1 MSHNTLP
8 TVAELSGEMRERLA
22 KVKYVFTDLDAT
34 MLAPGSCVL
43 RDNDGNPSTKLVE
56 AVVALARAGI
66 QVVPTSG
73 RNRTMIHEDARV
85 LGLNSYIGE
94 MGGLVMYDLKANDW
108 EYLTGDM
115 PYDPSCGLTPHQV
128 IEQTGVCEKILA
140 RWPHKIEYHNDMST
154 GYKYREVTVGMRGDI
169 PDDEAQAIL
178 DEAGC
183 GLVWACNGHLTHLSK
198 PTTLE
203 LDRVEDGRAFN
214 INPAGLN
221 KGVAI
226 ARFCEHLGIEREETL
241 ALGDS
246 ESDFY
251 MADHVGTFCLVENG
265 LTSAGA
271 PEFLAARETGEVMSD
286 IENPAGD
293 TRPIGVFDSGLG
305 GLTVARAIATA
316 LPHESVYYFGDTKR
330 CPYGTRTED
339 EVRSFALQAGRWLSK
354 HDVKIMVIACN
365 TATAAALRLAQQ
377 VLDVPVIGVIAP
389 GARAAINSTRTRRV
403 GVLATN
409 LTIRSGAY
417 TRAIQDLDAGVDVY
431 GCPASS
437 FVEVVEH
444 ELASGAH
451 LQEQWLENEDIFDT
465 PAVRALVGATVEPLR
480 DHGIDTV
487 VLGCTHFPLLVGPI
501 RHALGPGVR
510 VVSSAEETTREL
522 TDILTRREQLAG
534 VAAEPQHRFATTA
547 DNIAEFA
554 VAGSFIFGQPL
565 KSIEHIDIDE
575 LK

>member
-115 PYDPSCGLTPHQV
+115 PYDPACGLTPHQV

-154 GYKYREVTVGMRGDI
+154 GYKYREVTVGMRGDV
-169 PDDEAQAIL
+169 PDDEVQAIL

-183 GLVWACNGHLTHLSK
+183 GLIWACNGHLTHLSK

-214 INPAGLN
+214 LNPAGLN

-241 ALGDS
+241 ALGRLRVRLLHGRS
-246 ESDFY
+246 RG
-251 MADHVGTFCLVENG
+251 HVLSGREWPDERRRARVPGCLRER
-265 LTSAGA
+265 
-271 PEFLAARETGEVMSD
+271 FRYARQ
-286 IENPAGD
+286 NC
-293 TRPIGVFDSGLG
+293 RWLG
-305 GLTVARAIATA
+305 GDGRAAGRGAFVAR
-316 LPHESVYYFGDTKR
+316 R
-330 CPYGTRTED
+330 RRTWTCLFE
-339 EVRSFALQAGRWLSK
+339 
-354 HDVKIMVIACN
+354 
-365 TATAAALRLAQQ
+365 
-377 VLDVPVIGVIAP
+377 
-389 GARAAINSTRTRRV
+389 
-403 GVLATN
+403 
-409 LTIRSGAY
+409 
-417 TRAIQDLDAGVDVY
+417 
-431 GCPASS
+431 
-437 FVEVVEH
+437 
-444 ELASGAH
+444 
-451 LQEQWLENEDIFDT
+451 
-465 PAVRALVGATVEPLR
+465 R
-480 DHGIDTV
+480 DW
-487 VLGCTHFPLLVGPI
+487 
-501 RHALGPGVR
+501 
-510 VVSSAEETTREL
+510 
-522 TDILTRREQLAG
+522 
-534 VAAEPQHRFATTA
+534 
-547 DNIAEFA
+547 
-554 VAGSFIFGQPL
+554 
-565 KSIEHIDIDE
+565 
-575 LK
+575 

>member
-115 PYDPSCGLTPHQV
+115 PYDPACGPHAASGDRADRCV
-128 IEQTGVCEKILA
+128 REDSRPLA
-140 RWPHKIEYHNDMST
+140 AIRSST
-154 GYKYREVTVGMRGDI
+154 TTTCRLATNTARSPSACAADV
-169 PDDEAQAIL
+169 PDDEVQAIL

-203 LDRVEDGRAFN
+203 LERVEDGRAFN

-251 MADHVGTFCLVENG
+251 
-265 LTSAGA
+265 
-271 PEFLAARETGEVMSD
+271 
-286 IENPAGD
+286 
-293 TRPIGVFDSGLG
+293 
-305 GLTVARAIATA
+305 
-316 LPHESVYYFGDTKR
+316 
-330 CPYGTRTED
+330 
-339 EVRSFALQAGRWLSK
+339 
-354 HDVKIMVIACN
+354 
-365 TATAAALRLAQQ
+365 
-377 VLDVPVIGVIAP
+377 
-389 GARAAINSTRTRRV
+389 
-403 GVLATN
+403 
-409 LTIRSGAY
+409 
-417 TRAIQDLDAGVDVY
+417 
-431 GCPASS
+431 
-437 FVEVVEH
+437 
-444 ELASGAH
+444 
-451 LQEQWLENEDIFDT
+451 
-465 PAVRALVGATVEPLR
+465 
-480 DHGIDTV
+480 HG
-487 VLGCTHFPLLVGPI
+487 
-501 RHALGPGVR
+501 
-510 VVSSAEETTREL
+510 
-522 TDILTRREQLAG
+522 
-534 VAAEPQHRFATTA
+534 
-547 DNIAEFA
+547 
-554 VAGSFIFGQPL
+554 
-565 KSIEHIDIDE
+565 
-575 LK
+575 

>member
-115 PYDPSCGLTPHQV
+115 PYDPACGLTPHQV
-128 IEQTGVCEKILA
+128 IEQTGVCEEILA
-140 RWPHKIEYHNDMST
+140 RCRIRSST
-154 GYKYREVTVGMRGDI
+154 TMTCRLATSTARSPSACAAMCPTTRSR
-169 PDDEAQAIL
+169 PSWTRP
-178 DEAGC
+178 GC

-203 LDRVEDGRAFN
+203 LERVEDGRAFN

-226 ARFCEHLGIEREETL
+226 ARFCERLGIEREETL

-271 PEFLAARETGEVMSD
+271 PEFLD
-286 IENPAGD
+286 
-293 TRPIGVFDSGLG
+293 
-305 GLTVARAIATA
+305 
-316 LPHESVYYFGDTKR
+316 
-330 CPYGTRTED
+330 
-339 EVRSFALQAGRWLSK
+339 
-354 HDVKIMVIACN
+354 ACN
-365 TATAAALRLAQQ
+365 NAYVTRGKIVDGWRQRQSCSSRPARSA
-377 VLDVPVIGVIAP
+377 VL
-389 GARAAINSTRTRRV
+389 
-403 GVLATN
+403 
-409 LTIRSGAY
+409 
-417 TRAIQDLDAGVDVY
+417 
-431 GCPASS
+431 S
-437 FVEVVEH
+437 F
-444 ELASGAH
+444 
-451 LQEQWLENEDIFDT
+451 
-465 PAVRALVGATVEPLR
+465 
-480 DHGIDTV
+480 
-487 VLGCTHFPLLVGPI
+487 
-501 RHALGPGVR
+501 
-510 VVSSAEETTREL
+510 
-522 TDILTRREQLAG
+522 
-534 VAAEPQHRFATTA
+534 
-547 DNIAEFA
+547 
-554 VAGSFIFGQPL
+554 
-565 KSIEHIDIDE
+565 
-575 LK
+575 